1 MLIRQLNLFI
11 LSFILLCSIKLQ
23 AQKYSFSSIRTI
35 QNIDSS
41 ISYSEKYLSTI
52 YSDEYSNEFLEVIS
66 FLNNK
71 YLIKT
76 EYKKSELLLSKILN
90 YKNIKPNPI
99 DAARIYVEYGNLER
113 SRNNY
118 PLALKYYIKADKIFT
133 LSKNWNLLIIC
144 KIELAEFYRKI
155 GNYDLAKSYLLEA
168 SRFIKNLEFPNPPLL
183 LKLYNRSA
191 AIKNETNQ
199 NRSSIYDSFQAINEA
214 KKTND
219 KYNLATSYNELGF
232 SYKNLGELDSSE
244 LYYKKAEE
252 IFFKIGA
259 DREGIHSMNN
269 RAMLYAHNSFHGSQ
283 NLYSKKLVLDTYN
296 QIINIVESKQIN
308 YPLES
313 VYFYMYLESLS
324 AKDSLRAFNYF
335 TKYHTA
341 EIKRLESLSNAEIIK
356 ISEKYENEI
365 IKKELQLRDEELH
378 IKEITLERRK
388 REIITI
394 YIFVSVLTI
403 LVLIIGI
410 LLFKNIKNNKKLNKQ
425 NQEKDILIQE
435 IHHRVKNNLQ
445 FVSSIINMQ
454 LNSNSD
460 ETQTYL
466 LSDASRRIKA
476 MVLVHEMLY
485 QNSEKLGISIKK
497 YLEELISSINNMVNS
512 NSIQIRFNTKIEDH
526 EFDIQSSI
534 AIGIITSELIT
545 NSIKYAFHN
554 VENPQIDI
562 LMKIAPNNTIQFIH
576 RDNGKGYIEINEE
589 RKKLGMR
596 LIDIFSRQLKG
607 TYHFKNENG
616 YVYELNFKLN

>member
-269 RAMLYAHNSFHGSQ
+269 RAMLYAHNSFRGSQ

-378 IKEITLERRK
+378 IKEITLERRR